1 VRKPFSWP
9 SATSFWSS
17 STSGSGETSTVSKLA
32 TSG

>member
-1 VRKPFSWP
+1 VRNPFSVP

-17 STSGSGETSTVSKLA
+17 STSGSAISTVSKLA